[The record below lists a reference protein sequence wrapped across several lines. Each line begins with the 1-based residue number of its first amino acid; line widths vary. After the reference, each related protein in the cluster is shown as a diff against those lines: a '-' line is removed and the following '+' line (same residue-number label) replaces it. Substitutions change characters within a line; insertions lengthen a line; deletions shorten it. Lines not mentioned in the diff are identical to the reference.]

1 MHAVNIM
8 RHWLH
13 TRFLVTLVMG
23 VTAVF
28 APAHSQ
34 TPKTASLAD
43 ITAILDS
50 ETPDPTR
57 FADLRAKAAATPG
70 TLSKGELARFFH
82 SRSQTKLALG
92 DYRGAIADCEQA
104 VEAAKTGLPLPEYAP
119 ILQSLALQYGYMGEL
134 KQSLDVWLRMA
145 REIDRQ
151 GAKGSCSMPIATL
164 PSCLLRF
171 SDLKQ
176 AQTYVERNSALH
188 AK

>member
-13 TRFLVTLVMG
+13 TRFLVTLVLG

-50 ETPDPTR
+50 EAPDPTR
-57 FADLRAKAAATPG
+57 IADLRAKAAATPG

-134 KQSLDVWLRMA
+134 KQSLDIWLRM
-145 REIDRQ
+145 Q
-151 GAKGSCSMPIATL
+151 GDGLTGHKGPPVQCQSQHCPAVYCVRRSEAGAN
-164 PSCLLRF
+164 LRRT
-171 SDLKQ
+171 Q
-176 AQTYVERNSALH
+176 QCAAC
-188 AK
+188 